1 MVVSRRQRV
10 TDIFRDA
17 QTYLHVRVKNSE
29 VTNQFKLAKAPVKK
43 WLEAN
48 GEEDDDGN
56 LIYEFP
62 REVVGGDEKVYSG
75 VMLRKSVGQ
84 SFMVDDEVQAF
95 IKKHKSAN
103 VRDAYGRVFKYVEVL
118 QPEELYVLQQEGHI
132 TERELRKL
140 LHDPPAQYALWP
152 IEAEEVLEGD
162 DA

>member
-1 MVVSRRQRV
+1 MATRLARV

-17 QTYLHVRVKNSE
+17 QTYLHIRTENST
-29 VTNQFKLAKAPVKK
+29 VTNRFKLAKAPVKK

-48 GEEDDDGN
+48 GEEDVEGN

-62 REVVGGDEKVYSG
+62 REIIGGDDKVYSG

-84 SFMVDDEVQAF
+84 SFMVDGEVEALLL
-95 IKKHKSAN
+95 KKNPTLLA
-103 VRDAYGRVFKYVEVL
+103 RVFKTVEVL
-118 QPEELYVLQQEGHI
+118 QPEELYVLQQEGLI

>member
-1 MVVSRRQRV
+1 MATRLARV

-17 QTYLHVRVKNSE
+17 QTYLHIRTENST
-29 VTNQFKLAKAPVKK
+29 VTNRFKLAKAPVKK

-48 GEEDDDGN
+48 GEEDADGN

-62 REVVGGDEKVYSG
+62 REVVGGDDKVYSG

-84 SFMVDDEVQAF
+84 AFMVDDEVRAF
-95 IKKHKSAN
+95 LGKKFKTLKDNPYS
-103 VRDAYGRVFKYVEVL
+103 RVFKQVEVL
-118 QPEELYVLQQEGHI
+118 QSEELYVLQQEGLI
-132 TERELRKL
+132 TERELRSL
-140 LHDPPAQYALWP
+140 IHDPPAQYALWP